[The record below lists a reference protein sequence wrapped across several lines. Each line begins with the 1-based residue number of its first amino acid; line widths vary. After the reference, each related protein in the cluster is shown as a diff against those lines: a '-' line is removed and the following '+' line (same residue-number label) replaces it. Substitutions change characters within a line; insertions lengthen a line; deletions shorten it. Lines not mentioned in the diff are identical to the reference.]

1 MIVSC
6 TFGVPTIARADWVRD
21 DQWQLGA
28 LNAEAAWRHTTGSG
42 VIVAVLDSG
51 VDATHPD
58 LIGQVLPGIDL
69 VKEGGDARTD
79 PVGHGTTVAAL
90 IAGERDDAGVVG
102 IAPDA
107 KILPV
112 RVLDEQNRYEDA
124 AVVAHGLRWAVD
136 HGASVVNL
144 SLGGLAESEV
154 LANAVAYAASRD
166 VIVVACTGNVAQTN
180 GPPQVWYPARQP
192 GVLAVTGLRAPPS
205 VTGGTGWA
213 DWTNGT
219 NPGPERLWQGS
230 LTGPQT
236 VLSAPAASLL
246 GARPGGY
253 WKVQGTSFA
262 SPLVAAAAALVRSRY
277 PNLSAANVIN
287 RLIST
292 AVDLGA
298 DGRDDR
304 YGFGQIDPL
313 AALTAEVTLVSANPL
328 TGPAGS
334 PATSRG
340 GSAGAPAPPANDP
353 DAGNPAQAGT
363 PADQPAPGQKNPS
376 SSKPGS
382 SSAPA
387 HGAAGT
393 LLSGSSSVP
402 TATLAVVLVLAV
414 AILLLHRRGYARRYL
429 QRGRHSR

>member
-1 MIVSC
+1 MPS
-6 TFGVPTIARADWVRD
+6 IARADWVRD
-21 DQWQLGA
+21 DQWQLGS
-28 LNAEAAWRHTTGSG
+28 LNAEAAWRHATGSG

-58 LIGQVLPGIDL
+58 LVGQVLPGIDL
-69 VKEGGDARTD
+69 VDVGGDARTD
-79 PVGHGTTVAAL
+79 PVGHGTTVAAF
-90 IAGERDDAGVVG
+90 IAGQRDAAGVVG
-102 IAPDA
+102 LAPDA

-112 RVLDEQNRYEDA
+112 RVLDGQNRYEDA
-124 AVVAHGLRWAVD
+124 AVVAKGLRWAVD

-144 SLGGLAESEV
+144 SLGGLAESDV
-154 LANAVAYAASRD
+154 LADALAYAAARD
-166 VIVVACTGNVAQTN
+166 VIVVACTGNVAQTT

-205 VTGGTGWA
+205 VTGGTGWG
-213 DWTNGT
+213 DWTNSTG
-219 NPGPERLWQGS
+219 PGPERLWAGS

-277 PNLSAANVIN
+277 PNLRAANVIN

-304 YGFGQIDPL
+304 YGFGQLDPL
-313 AALTAEVTLVSANPL
+313 AALVAEVALVDANPL
-328 TGPAGS
+328 TGPGGS
-334 PATSRG
+334 PASSGG
-340 GSAGAPAPPANDP
+340 GSVGAPAAPADDP
-353 DAGNPAQAGT
+353 AAGSPAQAGT
-363 PADQPAPGQKNPS
+363 PADQPAPGQRHPS
-376 SSKPGS
+376 STRPGS
-382 SSAPA
+382 SDAPA
-387 HGAAGT
+387 HNRAGATLAGRST
-393 LLSGSSSVP
+393 VP
-402 TATLAVVLVLAV
+402 TATLAIVLVLAV
-414 AILLLHRRGYARRYL
+414 VLLLIHRRGYAGRYL
-429 QRGRHSR
+429 KRGRHSR